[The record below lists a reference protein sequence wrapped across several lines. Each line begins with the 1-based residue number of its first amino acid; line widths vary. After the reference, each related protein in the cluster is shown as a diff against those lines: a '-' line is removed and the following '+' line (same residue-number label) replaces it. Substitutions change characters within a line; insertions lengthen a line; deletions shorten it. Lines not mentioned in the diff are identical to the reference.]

1 MESAQI
7 RRYRVHEVLGSGG
20 FGTVYRA
27 EMITESGLRRE
38 VALKVLN
45 EQTASNPEAA
55 RRLRDEARILSNL
68 NHYGIV
74 RVDDLLE
81 LEGRWTMV
89 MELVNGIDTE
99 RLLERFGP
107 MPLSVSLEIVGEI
120 AQTLNAAYRSLGP
133 DNQRLGLIH
142 RDIKPANILVTATGG
157 VKLLDFGVARAEIEE
172 REAKTQQAFVMGSLP
187 YLAPER
193 YAFEDLHVGDVYSLG
208 CVLYELL
215 TTERFGRTRP
225 SEVRHTNKVRQALH
239 NLWQLLPDERRE
251 EVLQILS
258 DCLTFDPDH
267 RPSARRLAGRAQE
280 LRRRVSGPGL
290 VEWAE
295 KRVVPVLAEGGNGE
309 PDDLCGRVLT
319 HNLSGESIG
328 RALPSEEIA
337 PPEEEPT
344 TPPSLQGAEPPP
356 APLPPPPL
364 QPLPPKPAISQEAL
378 PPEAPPSEVPP
389 PQAPTA
395 GPPESGAHPVLTE
408 EESPSQLPAI
418 VLSLVALAFSVA
430 FIALVMQSAELAPSE
445 PSPASA
451 PPPAPEVGPS
461 LEEVLNDLGNELPE
475 TEPGD
480 EDGVELEPE
489 PPQLIERPP
498 SLEGTKPQVED
509 DEASEP
515 PASVNSTPI
524 IATTPETTGRIIL
537 EGDAD
542 FLQLRGPAGT
552 AEPGE
557 VPVGT
562 WTLFPSFPGGYTVRG
577 PTITLEP
584 GQTLRIRCVSAD
596 RTCRV
601 L

>member
-27 EMITESGLRRE
+27 EVITESGLRRE

-99 RLLERFGP
+99 RLLERYGP
-107 MPLSVSLEIVGEI
+107 MPLSISLEIVGEI
-120 AQTLNAAYRSLGP
+120 AQTLNAAYRSPGP
-133 DNQRLGLIH
+133 DNKRLGLIH

-172 REAKTQQAFVMGSLP
+172 RESQTQQAFVMGSLP

-193 YAFEDLHVGDVYSLG
+193 YSFEDLHVGDVYSLG
-208 CVLYELL
+208 CVLYEML

-225 SEVRHTNKVRQALH
+225 SEVRHTNQVRQGLH
-239 NLWQLLPDERRE
+239 TLWELLPNERRE
-251 EVLQILS
+251 EVLQIFS
-258 DCLTFDPDH
+258 DCLTYDPRH

-295 KRVVPVLAEGGNGE
+295 KRVVPVLAEGPKDK
-309 PDDLCGRVLT
+309 PDALCGRVLT
-319 HNLSGESIG
+319 HNLSGESLE
-328 RALPSEEIA
+328 RHLPAEEIA
-337 PPEEEPT
+337 PPDDDPT
-344 TPPSLQGAEPPP
+344 TPPKAREASP
-356 APLPPPPL
+356 PLPPPPL
-364 QPLPPKPAISQEAL
+364 PSPPPKPPASRETPAVKEAKARPAEDGPVSQ
-378 PPEAPPSEVPP
+378 PP
-389 PQAPTA
+389 PQT
-395 GPPESGAHPVLTE
+395 
-408 EESPSQLPAI
+408 EESPSQLPMAM
-418 VLSLVALAFSVA
+418 LSLVAVAFAVA
-430 FIALVMQSAELAPSE
+430 FIALVMESAQLAPSE
-445 PSPASA
+445 P
-451 PPPAPEVGPS
+451 PPDPQVGPS
-461 LEEVLNDLGNELPE
+461 LEEVLNDLGNEIPE
-475 TEPGD
+475 TEIVEEAPPQGD
-480 EDGVELEPE
+480 EPE
-489 PPQLIERPP
+489 PELPQLIERPMATEDASPVEEPEP
-498 SLEGTKPQVED
+498 SKPPVP
-509 DEASEP
+509 SETSSIT
-515 PASVNSTPI
+515 AT
-524 IATTPETTGRIIL
+524 IATTSTTGRILL

-577 PTITLEP
+577 PTITLGAGE
-584 GQTLRIRCVSAD
+584 TLRIRCTSVD
-596 RTCRV
+596 RTCKV